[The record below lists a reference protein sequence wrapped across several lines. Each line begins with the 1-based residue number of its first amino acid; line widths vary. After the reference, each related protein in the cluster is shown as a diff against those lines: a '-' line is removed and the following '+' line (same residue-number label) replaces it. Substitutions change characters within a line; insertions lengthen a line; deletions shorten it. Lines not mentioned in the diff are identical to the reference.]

1 MPKIVDKKAKKA
13 EILKAAMKIFA
24 QNGVVKTKM
33 ADIALAAGI
42 GKGTIYEYFRSK
54 EDIFEEAFNSVFSNM
69 ETTLIEALKTADD
82 PEEKL
87 KILIDVS
94 LTCFVDSDYDFAGI
108 MVDFWAEG
116 VRNKDAE
123 ILKIIDLDKIYKDYR
138 KLFSEIL
145 DEGIRKGIFKNID
158 TFSLSAI
165 LIAALD
171 GLTLQWIMNR
181 QLFDLRKVSDVL
193 LDSLLNGIRK

>member
-13 EILKAAMKIFA
+13 EILKAAMEVFA
-24 QNGVVKTKM
+24 RNGVVKTKM
-33 ADIALAAGI
+33 ANIALAAGI

-69 ETTLIEALKTADD
+69 ETALLEALKTVDD
-82 PEEKL
+82 PEQKL

-94 LTCFVDSDYDFAGI
+94 LTCFIDSDYDFTGI
-108 MVDFWAEG
+108 IVDFWAEG

-123 ILKIIDLDKIYKDYR
+123 ILKIIDLNKIYKDYR

-145 DEGIRKGIFKNID
+145 DEGIQKGIFKNID

-165 LIAALD
+165 LIAAFD
-171 GLTLQWIMNR
+171 GLTLQWILNR
-181 QLFDLRKVSDVL
+181 HLFDLRKVSDVL